1 MLKTSCGQSLIS
13 REPQHYLFATVLPSS
28 AMGIAVHIDRTV
40 CNSRLIFFLLL
51 GQGCILETAAFTCT
65 RTIDHL
71 TTNLNGMQ
79 QEIST
84 INVIDGQL
92 QSIVDHPPVLELIK
106 TVRPRSRLKEH
117 HKHLFQKKT
126 TNIADGSR
134 DSTGTEAPTA
144 TLAIPQIFEELALV
158 ACEAG
163 VVCRKELLETFA
175 AATAIH
181 TKFGQNAAVT
191 RVADLAAGHG
201 LLSWFLLVL
210 DEYDDNSG
218 EYDSVTCQRRKHRTA
233 VCIDRR
239 KPAAADI
246 IAKAM
251 LHRFPHL
258 QDRWTYIQAD
268 LSSAVDPHPSCLM
281 ASVHACG
288 TLSDFLIDMSLKHQ
302 ASLAIVPCCH
312 TINDRMGYQPH
323 ALSGLSITDVAAIV
337 QKKKEQQQHEQH
349 DQAQHQWNKHEVILA
364 NAVDGVR
371 CLTLRNAGYK
381 VEEVLLPET
390 FTPRNR
396 LLLGESPIQQTASND
411 EVSLSATTN
420 GMPTMFRIP
429 LADDPESI
437 AYCRAIS
444 GGLPA
449 AKSTA
454 SSESTANTYKKT
466 TEPKHYF
473 SQHLSVWL
481 PSPIA
486 MAAVRQEQHEIDPA
500 TASVHG
506 RNGDNDNDDDSTD
519 HNSIT
524 LVESLQE
531 IANECCLMTSPAT
544 TSRTDNNDGHGKE
557 SAHLHCTVESLGEE
571 KTQGATGR
579 RSQLY
584 RFKYFKPGGN
594 TAVARASRLAAKR
607 IHVILRARIVEA
619 FGDDVFR

>member
-1 MLKTSCGQSLIS
+1 MVTKMHG
-13 REPQHYLFATVLPSS
+13 E
-28 AMGIAVHIDRTV
+28 
-40 CNSRLIFFLLL
+40 
-51 GQGCILETAAFTCT
+51 
-65 RTIDHL
+65 
-71 TTNLNGMQ
+71 Q

-84 INVIDGQL
+84 INVIDDHL

-106 TVRPRSRLKEH
+106 AVRPRSRLKEH
-117 HKHLFQKKT
+117 HKHIFQKET
-126 TNIADGSR
+126 TDIADDGEI
-134 DSTGTEAPTA
+134 DSTGTLATAA
-144 TLAIPQIFEELALV
+144 TLTTTQIFDELALV

-181 TKFGQNAAVT
+181 TQFGQNAAVT

-210 DEYDDNSG
+210 DEYGYSG
-218 EYDSVTCQRRKHRTA
+218 DCDSITFPSRKHRTA

-239 KPAAADI
+239 KPMSAFI

-268 LSSAVDPHPSCLM
+268 LSSSVDPHPSCLM

-288 TLSDFLIDMSLKHQ
+288 TLSDVLIDMSLKHQ
-302 ASLAIVPCCH
+302 APLAIVPCCH

-323 ALSGLSITDVAAIV
+323 PLSGLNTTDVAAIV
-337 QKKKEQQQHEQH
+337 QKKKEKQQHEKN
-349 DQAQHQWNKHEVILA
+349 DQEQHQWNKHEVILA

-381 VEEVLLPET
+381 VEEVMLPDS

-396 LLLGESPIQQTASND
+396 LLLGEPPIQHTASNN
-411 EVSLSATTN
+411 VPSLSVTAN
-420 GMPTMFRIP
+420 GMPPMFRIP

-437 AYCRAIS
+437 AYCHAIG
-444 GGLPA
+444 GGLSA
-449 AKSTA
+449 AKTTA
-454 SSESTANTYKKT
+454 ASDPAVTEHKQV

-481 PSPIA
+481 PSPIS
-486 MAAVRQEQHEIDPA
+486 MAAVAQEQHGIDA
-500 TASVHG
+500 SFASVSSG
-506 RNGDNDNDDDSTD
+506 RNDENDNDNDSVDR
-519 HNSIT
+519 NSIA
-524 LVESLQE
+524 LVDILQE
-531 IANECCLMTSPAT
+531 FANGCCAT
-544 TSRTDNNDGHGKE
+544 TLPVTVSRIDNNDGYGNE
-557 SAHLHCTVESLGEE
+557 STHLQCTVEILGEE

-584 RFKYFKPGGN
+584 RFKYYKPSGN
-594 TAVARASRLAAKR
+594 TEVARASRLAAKR
-607 IHVILRARIVEA
+607 THSMLRARIVEK
-619 FGDDVFR
+619 FGDGVFR